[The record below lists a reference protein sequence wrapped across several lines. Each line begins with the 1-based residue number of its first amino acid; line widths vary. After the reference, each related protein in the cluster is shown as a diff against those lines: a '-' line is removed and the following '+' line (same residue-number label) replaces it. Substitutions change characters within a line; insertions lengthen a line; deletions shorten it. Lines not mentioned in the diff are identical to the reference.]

1 MTTREKIL
9 TEALTLFSVKGYDPV
24 TVREIAYAV
33 GIKESS
39 LYNHFKNKQDI
50 FDSIIEEY
58 SGRWEAIFS
67 TIQLTGDDKQIVADD
82 RTINMYKEMSNDQ
95 FAAIAGTIFDY
106 YMTDDIN
113 VKLRKVLTIEQYR
126 STYLAE
132 LFRKISFE
140 ESLEFQAK
148 LFEGLMDAGSFIKT
162 DPYILALSFFSPIF
176 LIFYKYDKD
185 EESIKEGK
193 ALFLRHIAHFNNIYG
208 TQQKKKG

>member
-9 TEALTLFSVKGYDPV
+9 NEALTLFSVKGYDPV

-50 FDSIIEEY
+50 FDSILTEY
-58 SGRWEAIFS
+58 SGRWESIFS
-67 TIQLTGDDKQIVADD
+67 NISLTGDDKQIVADD

-95 FAAIAGTIFDY
+95 FAEIAGTIYDY

-126 STYLAE
+126 SPYLAE
-132 LFRKISFE
+132 LFRKVSFE
-140 ESLEFQAK
+140 ESLDFQAK

-162 DPYILALSFFSPIF
+162 DPYVLALEFFSPIF

-185 EESIKEGK
+185 PESIQKGK
-193 ALFLRHIAHFNNIYG
+193 DLFLRHITHFNKMYG
-208 TQQKKKG
+208 TQKTKKG

>member
-50 FDSIIEEY
+50 FDSILDEY

-67 TIQLTGDDKQIVADD
+67 TIQLTGDDKQVVADD

-95 FAAIAGTIFDY
+95 FAEIAGTIFDY

-126 STYLAE
+126 NAHLAE

-162 DPYILALSFFSPIF
+162 DPYILALAFFSPIF

-185 EESIKEGK
+185 EGSIKEGK
-193 ALFLRHIAHFNNIYG
+193 ALFLRHIAHFNKTYG

>member
-9 TEALTLFSVKGYDPV
+9 NEALTLFSIKGYDPV

-50 FDSIIEEY
+50 FDSILTEY

-67 TIQLTGDDKQIVADD
+67 NISLTGDDKQIVADD

-95 FAAIAGTIFDY
+95 FAKIAGTIYDY

-132 LFRKISFE
+132 LFRKVSFE
-140 ESLEFQAK
+140 ESLDFQAK
-148 LFEGLMDAGSFIKT
+148 LFEGLMDAGNFIKT
-162 DPYILALSFFSPIF
+162 DPYILALEFFSPIF

-185 EESIKEGK
+185 PESIQKGK
-193 ALFLRHIAHFNNIYG
+193 DLFLRHINHFNKMYG
-208 TQQKKKG
+208 TKQTKKG

>member
-9 TEALTLFSVKGYDPV
+9 NEALTLFSVKGYDPV

-50 FDSIIEEY
+50 FDSILAEY
-58 SGRWEAIFS
+58 SERWEAIFS
-67 TIQLTGDDKQIVADD
+67 NISLTGDSKEIVADD

-95 FAAIAGTIFDY
+95 FAEIAGTIYDY

-126 STYLAE
+126 SAYLAS

-140 ESLEFQAK
+140 ESLDFQAK
-148 LFEGLMDAGSFIKT
+148 LFEGLMEAGSFIIT
-162 DPYILALSFFSPIF
+162 DPYILAVEFFSPIF

-185 EESIKEGK
+185 PESIQKGK
-193 ALFLRHIAHFNNIYG
+193 DLFLRHIAHFNKMYG

>member
-9 TEALTLFSVKGYDPV
+9 DEALTLFSVKGYDPV

-50 FDSIIEEY
+50 FDSILNEY

-67 TIQLTGDDKQIVADD
+67 NIQLTGEDKQIVADD

-95 FAAIAGTIFDY
+95 FAEIAGIIFDY

-126 STYLAE
+126 SPALAE
-132 LFRKISFE
+132 LFRKVSFD
-140 ESLEFQAK
+140 ESLDFQAK
-148 LFEGLMDAGSFIKT
+148 LFEGLINAGNFVKT
-162 DPYILALSFFSPIF
+162 DPYILALEFFSPIF

-185 EESIKEGK
+185 PESIKKGK
-193 ALFLRHIAHFNNIYG
+193 DLFLKHITHFNKIYG
-208 TQQKKKG
+208 TQQSKKG